1 MITFEKN
8 WQQMNDLD
16 VRSMPFDIWQAM
28 VGNVS
33 LPVRGMQQPLASPAM
48 GHWGTCPPPSTYNI
62 VIFQCSLTY
71 AKSNSDYMSTVASC
85 KNSATSACAPPGTK
99 SWRLHWQQQ
108 RVCSAQFPKRYH
120 SHIVH
125 DCLPVTQRRLSA
137 FNTSVKLMSCC
148 MKTVTN
154 VHRNRRLILILLNII
169 FFYALFLATIC

>member
-1 MITFEKN
+1 MTLTFV
-8 WQQMNDLD
+8 QCHLIFG
-16 VRSMPFDIWQAM
+16 RRWQAM
-28 VGNVS
+28 CHYLLEACS
-33 LPVRGMQQPLASPAM
+33 SHWRRQL
-48 GHWGTCPPPSTYNI
+48 WGTGARAPPPSTYNI